1 MVWIF
6 HSVKNVPTLL
16 AKTRTRLVNHTNHI
30 HNHIMKKAMSL
41 FMLSLA
47 CAGTVCAQSTDAS
60 TTTSPVS
67 ATATKASELTDGY
80 YVLKC
85 QVTKEENKALT
96 KSTGYAYHKPG
107 QYGPFRFS
115 STATTAPDFSQG
127 FTNDN
132 LKYVWKL
139 TKKTG
144 NSNEAV
150 TFTLQNSK
158 SQGFMVA
165 DKQRNLNMHSR
176 DAVPAVLA
184 YETYNKSGDE
194 NYLKDGVLL
203 YQTNFSIKESV
214 TKLYIHANAPGGD
227 MNLSYW
233 NGNGLP
239 GTAVQVEFYKV
250 TSDDVFELT
259 YAFKK
264 TEGTGNAHTQNVHVA
279 TGCNYPT
286 CALPAFTEATWLQGT
301 VTAADKDKTKVISW
315 TNTKFVTGQYYFLDL
330 GNNAGY
336 LHDQTGEQMTLGQ
349 DYQTKTLADKS
360 QLWKFVG
367 SNPWEGY
374 QIVNAQSG
382 GLLNANPTVTSG
394 TGENNPVTVKQES
407 EIPQGNISRWMA
419 TASSYRR
426 NGFYLHLKGHD
437 KMKMNFRSPKL
448 AFWNGGADG
457 GSTFTASTVLPAQ
470 RMVTDNSES
479 FASLYLPF
487 AVTLPEGVKAYTA
500 TSVGN
505 GNLNLTEIAGNIV
518 PENTGVV
525 LVKAPAAENVE
536 LNIAPE
542 SAAAPTALTNLFK
555 GTLTAMAAD
564 GKLAFGKTEKT
575 GIGFYSVAA
584 GTQIPANRAYLE
596 QSALQGQQAL
606 KLNFDG
612 EATGIEMVEGQL
624 LDNQTPVYD
633 LSGRRVVKTVKGGLY
648 IQNGKKFIAQ

>member
-1 MVWIF
+1 
-6 HSVKNVPTLL
+6 
-16 AKTRTRLVNHTNHI
+16 
-30 HNHIMKKAMSL
+30 
-41 FMLSLA
+41 MLSLA

-67 ATATKASELTDGY
+67 ETATKASELTDGY
-80 YVLKC
+80 YILKC
-85 QVTKEENKALT
+85 QVTKEANGAQT

-107 QYGPFRFS
+107 QDRPFRFS
-115 STATTAPDFSQG
+115 STATTAPDFSKG

-139 TKKTG
+139 TKKTD
-144 NSNEAV
+144 NSSETA

-165 DKQRNLNMHSR
+165 DKQRNQNMQGQ
-176 DAVPAVLA
+176 DAAPAVLA
-184 YETYNKSGDE
+184 YETYSKSDDE

-203 YQTNFSIKESV
+203 YQTNFKQPQTSN
-214 TKLYIHANAPGGD
+214 KLYIHANSPGGD

-233 NGNGLP
+233 DGNGLP

-250 TSDDVFELT
+250 TSNDVFELT

-264 TEGTGNAHTQNVHVA
+264 TEGTGNAHTQTVHVA

-301 VTAADKDKTKVISW
+301 VTADDKNKTKVIRW
-315 TNTKFVTGQYYFLDL
+315 TNTKFATGQYYFLDL

-336 LHDQTGEQMTLGQ
+336 LHDQTGDQMTLGNG
-349 DYQTKTLADKS
+349 YTTKTLADKS

-367 SNPWEGY
+367 NPWEGY

-407 EIPQGNISRWMA
+407 EIPEGNISRWIA
-419 TASSYRR
+419 TASSARP
-426 NGFYLHLKGHD
+426 NGFFLHLKGHNA
-437 KMKMNFRSPKL
+437 MKMNFRSPKL
-448 AFWNGGADG
+448 AFWNGGADN

-505 GNLNLTEIAGNIV
+505 GKLNLTEIAGNIV

-525 LVKAPAAENVE
+525 LVKASAAENVE

-564 GKLAFGKTEKT
+564 GKLAFGRTEET

-596 QSALQGQQAL
+596 QSDLQGQQAL

>member
-1 MVWIF
+1 
-6 HSVKNVPTLL
+6 
-16 AKTRTRLVNHTNHI
+16 
-30 HNHIMKKAMSL
+30 MSL

-80 YVLKC
+80 YILKC
-85 QVTKEENKALT
+85 QVTKNENGAQT
-96 KSTGYAYHKPG
+96 KFTGYAYHNPG
-107 QYGPFRFS
+107 QDRPFRFS
-115 STATTAPDFSQG
+115 TTATAAPDFSKG

-139 TKKTG
+139 TKKND
-144 NSNEAV
+144 NSSETA

-165 DKQRNLNMHSR
+165 DKQRNENMQGSG
-176 DAVPAVLA
+176 AVPAVLA
-184 YETYNKSGDE
+184 YETYSKSDDE

-203 YQTNFSIKESV
+203 YQTNFKQPQTSN
-214 TKLYIHANAPGGD
+214 KLYIHANTPGGD

-259 YAFKK
+259 YAFQN
-264 TEGTGNAHTQNVHVA
+264 TEGTGNAHTQTFHVV

-286 CALPAFTEATWLQGT
+286 CALPALTEATWPEGT
-301 VTAADKDKTKVISW
+301 VTAADKGKTKVIPW
-315 TNTKFVTGQYYFLDL
+315 TNTKFATGQYYFLDL
-330 GNNAGY
+330 GNNVGY
-336 LHDQTGEQMTLGQ
+336 LHDHTGEQMTLGQ
-349 DYQTKTLADKS
+349 GYQTKTLADKS

-367 SNPWEGY
+367 NPWEGY

-394 TGENNPVTVKQES
+394 TGENNPVTVKQEKD
-407 EIPQGNISRWMA
+407 IPEGNISRWMA
-419 TASSYRR
+419 TESSDRP
-426 NGFYLHLKGHD
+426 NGFYLHLKGHN
-437 KMKMNFRSPKL
+437 KMKMNFREPKL
-448 AFWNGGADG
+448 AFWNGGANG

-470 RMVTDNSES
+470 RMVTDKNES

-500 TSVGN
+500 TSVGD
-505 GNLNLTEIAGNIV
+505 GKLNLTEIAGNIV

-525 LVKAPAAENVE
+525 LVKASAAENVE

-564 GKLAFGKTEKT
+564 GKLAFGRTEKT

>member
-1 MVWIF
+1 
-6 HSVKNVPTLL
+6 
-16 AKTRTRLVNHTNHI
+16 
-30 HNHIMKKAMSL
+30 MSL

-80 YVLKC
+80 YILKC
-85 QVTKEENKALT
+85 QVTKNENGAQT
-96 KSTGYAYHKPG
+96 KSTGYAYHNPG
-107 QYGPFRFS
+107 QDRPFRFS
-115 STATTAPDFSQG
+115 TTATAAPDFSKG

-139 TKKTG
+139 TKKND
-144 NSNEAV
+144 NSSETA

-165 DKQRNLNMHSR
+165 DKQQNQNMQGSG
-176 DAVPAVLA
+176 AVPAVLA

-214 TKLYIHANAPGGD
+214 TKLYIHANTPGGD

-259 YAFKK
+259 YAFQN
-264 TEGTGNAHTQNVHVA
+264 TEGTGNAHTQTFHVA

-286 CALPAFTEATWLQGT
+286 CALPAFTEATWPQGT
-301 VTAADKDKTKVISW
+301 VTAADKGKTKVIPW
-315 TNTKFVTGQYYFLDL
+315 TNTKFATGQYFFLDL

-349 DYQTKTLADKS
+349 GYQTKTLADKS

-394 TGENNPVTVKQES
+394 DGQNNPVTVKQEKD
-407 EIPQGNISRWMA
+407 IPAENVSRWIA
-419 TASSYRR
+419 TASSARP
-426 NGFYLHLKGHD
+426 NGFFLHLKGHD
-437 KMKMNFRSPKL
+437 KMKMNNRNKKL

-457 GSTFTASTVLPAQ
+457 GSTFTVSTVLPAQ
-470 RMVTDNSES
+470 RMVTDKNES

-505 GNLNLTEIAGNIV
+505 GKLNLTEIAGNIV

-564 GKLAFGKTEKT
+564 GKLAFGRTETT

>member
-1 MVWIF
+1 
-6 HSVKNVPTLL
+6 
-16 AKTRTRLVNHTNHI
+16 
-30 HNHIMKKAMSL
+30 MSL

-80 YVLKC
+80 YILKC
-85 QVTKEENKALT
+85 QVTKEANGAQT
-96 KSTGYAYHKPG
+96 KSTGYAYHNPG
-107 QYGPFRFS
+107 QDRPFRFS
-115 STATTAPDFSQG
+115 STATAAPDFSQG

-139 TKKTG
+139 TKKND
-144 NSNEAV
+144 NSSETA

-165 DKQRNLNMHSR
+165 DKQRNENMQGSG
-176 DAVPAVLA
+176 AVPAVLA
-184 YETYNKSGDE
+184 YETYSKSDDE

-203 YQTNFSIKESV
+203 YQTNFKQPQTSN
-214 TKLYIHANAPGGD
+214 KLYIHANSPGGD

-233 NGNGLP
+233 DGNGLP

-250 TSDDVFELT
+250 TSNDVFELT
-259 YAFKK
+259 YAFQN
-264 TEGTGNAHTQNVHVA
+264 TEGTGNAHTQTFHVA

-286 CALPAFTEATWLQGT
+286 CALPAFTEAAWPEGT
-301 VTAADKDKTKVISW
+301 VTADDKNKTIVIDW
-315 TNTKFVTGQYYFLDL
+315 KNTKFATGQYYFLDL

-336 LHDQTGEQMTLGQ
+336 LHDQTGEQMTLGN
-349 DYQTKTLADKS
+349 DYKTKTLADKS

-367 SNPWEGY
+367 NPWEGY

-382 GLLNANPTVTSG
+382 GLLNANPTVASG
-394 TGENNPVTVKQES
+394 NGQNNPVTVKQEKD
-407 EIPQGNISRWMA
+407 IPEGNVSRWMA
-419 TASSYRR
+419 TASSARPD
-426 NGFYLHLKGHD
+426 GFFLHLKGHD

-448 AFWNGGADG
+448 AFWNGGADN

-470 RMVTDNSES
+470 RMVTDKSES

-500 TSVGN
+500 TSVGD
-505 GNLNLTEIAGNIV
+505 GKLNLTEIAGNIV

-525 LVKAPAAENVE
+525 LVKASAAENVE

-564 GKLAFGKTEKT
+564 GKLAFGRTEET

>member
-1 MVWIF
+1 
-6 HSVKNVPTLL
+6 
-16 AKTRTRLVNHTNHI
+16 
-30 HNHIMKKAMSL
+30 MSL

-80 YVLKC
+80 YILKC
-85 QVTKEENKALT
+85 QVTKEVNKALT
-96 KSTGYAYHKPG
+96 KFTGYAYHKPG
-107 QYGPFRFS
+107 QDRPFRFS
-115 STATTAPDFSQG
+115 STATAAPDFSKG

-165 DKQRNLNMHSR
+165 DKERNKNMQGSG
-176 DAVPAVLA
+176 DVPAVLA

-203 YQTNFSIKESV
+203 YQTNFKCSEKPEN
-214 TKLYIHANAPGGD
+214 LYIHANSPEGD

-259 YAFKK
+259 YAFKN
-264 TEGTGNAHTQNVHVA
+264 TEGTGNAHTHTMLVA
-279 TGCNYPT
+279 TGCSYPT
-286 CALPAFTEATWLQGT
+286 CALPACTEATWLQGT
-301 VTAADKDKTKVISW
+301 VTAADKDKTKVIPW
-315 TNTKFVTGQYYFLDL
+315 KNTKFATGQYYFLDL

-336 LHDQTGEQMTLGQ
+336 LHDQTGDQMTLGNG
-349 DYQTKTLADKS
+349 YTTKTLADKS

-367 SNPWEGY
+367 NPWEGY
-374 QIVNAQSG
+374 QIVNGKSG
-382 GLLNANPTVTSG
+382 GLLNANPTITSG

-407 EIPQGNISRWMA
+407 EIPETNVSRWMV
-419 TASSYRR
+419 TASSNRP
-426 NGFYLHLKGHD
+426 NGFFLHLKGHD
-437 KMKMNFRSPKL
+437 NMKMNYRSPKL
-448 AFWNGGADG
+448 AFWNGGADN

-470 RMVTDNSES
+470 RMVTDKNES

-487 AVTLPEGVKAYTA
+487 AVTLPEDVKAYTA

-505 GNLNLTEIAGNIV
+505 GKLNLTEIAENIV

-525 LVKAPAAENVE
+525 LVKASAVENVE

-612 EATGIEMVEGQL
+612 EATGIEMVEGQIL
-624 LDNQTPVYD
+624 VNKAPIYD

>member
-1 MVWIF
+1 
-6 HSVKNVPTLL
+6 
-16 AKTRTRLVNHTNHI
+16 
-30 HNHIMKKAMSL
+30 
-41 FMLSLA
+41 
-47 CAGTVCAQSTDAS
+47 
-60 TTTSPVS
+60 
-67 ATATKASELTDGY
+67 
-80 YVLKC
+80 
-85 QVTKEENKALT
+85 
-96 KSTGYAYHKPG
+96 
-107 QYGPFRFS
+107 
-115 STATTAPDFSQG
+115 
-127 FTNDN
+127 
-132 LKYVWKL
+132 
-139 TKKTG
+139 
-144 NSNEAV
+144 
-150 TFTLQNSK
+150 
-158 SQGFMVA
+158 MVA
-165 DKQRNLNMHSR
+165 DKQRNENMQGSG
-176 DAVPAVLA
+176 AVPAVLA
-184 YETYNKSGDE
+184 YETYSKSDDE

-203 YQTNFSIKESV
+203 YQTNFKQPQTSN
-214 TKLYIHANAPGGD
+214 KLYIHANSPGGD

-233 NGNGLP
+233 DGNGLP

-250 TSDDVFELT
+250 TSNDVFELT

-264 TEGTGNAHTQNVHVA
+264 TEGTGNAHTQTVHVA

-301 VTAADKDKTKVISW
+301 VTADDKNKTKVIRW
-315 TNTKFVTGQYYFLDL
+315 TNTKFATGQYYFLDL

-336 LHDQTGEQMTLGQ
+336 LHDQTGDQMTLGNG
-349 DYQTKTLADKS
+349 YTTKTLADKS

-367 SNPWEGY
+367 NPWEGY

-407 EIPQGNISRWMA
+407 EIPEGNISRWIA
-419 TASSYRR
+419 TASSARP
-426 NGFYLHLKGHD
+426 NGFFLHLKGHN

-448 AFWNGGADG
+448 AFWNGGADN

-505 GNLNLTEIAGNIV
+505 GKLNLTEIAGNIV

-525 LVKAPAAENVE
+525 LVKASAAENVE

-542 SAAAPTALTNLFK
+542 SAAAPAALTNLFK

-564 GKLAFGKTEKT
+564 GKLAFGRTEKT

>member
-1 MVWIF
+1 
-6 HSVKNVPTLL
+6 
-16 AKTRTRLVNHTNHI
+16 
-30 HNHIMKKAMSL
+30 MSL

-80 YVLKC
+80 YILKC
-85 QVTKEENKALT
+85 QATESKNNAIVKA
-96 KSTGYAYHKPG
+96 TGYAYHKPG
-107 QYGPFRFS
+107 QDRPFRFS
-115 STATTAPDFSQG
+115 STATTAPDFSKG

-139 TKKTG
+139 TKKND
-144 NSNEAV
+144 NSSETA
-150 TFTLQNSK
+150 TFTLQNSG

-165 DKQRNLNMHSR
+165 DKQRNQNMQGSG
-176 DAVPAVLA
+176 AVPAVLT
-184 YETYNKSGDE
+184 YETYNKAEDE

-203 YQTNFSIKESV
+203 YQTNFKCSEKPEN
-214 TKLYIHANAPGGD
+214 LYIHANSSGSEK
-227 MNLSYW
+227 NLSYW
-233 NGNGLP
+233 NDNGLP
-239 GTAVQVEFYKV
+239 GSVVQVEFYKV

-264 TEGTGNAHTQNVHVA
+264 TEGTGNAHTQTFHVA

-286 CALPAFTEATWLQGT
+286 CALPACTEATWPQGT
-301 VTAADKDKTKVISW
+301 VTVADKNKTKVIPW
-315 TNTKFVTGQYYFLDL
+315 KNTKFATGQYYFLDL
-330 GNNAGY
+330 GNNVGY
-336 LHDQTGEQMTLGQ
+336 LHDQTGEQMTLGNG
-349 DYQTKTLADKS
+349 YTTKTLADKS

-367 SNPWEGY
+367 NPWEGY
-374 QIVNAQSG
+374 QIVNGKSG

-394 TGENNPVTVKQES
+394 NGENNPVTVKQES
-407 EIPQGNISRWMA
+407 EIPETNVSRWMA
-419 TASSYRR
+419 TASSNRP

-448 AFWNGGADG
+448 AFWNGGADN

-470 RMVTDNSES
+470 RMVTDKNES

-505 GNLNLTEIAGNIV
+505 KELNLTEIAGNIV

-525 LVKAPAAENVE
+525 LIKAPAAENVE

-564 GKLAFGKTEKT
+564 GKLAFGRTETT

>member
-1 MVWIF
+1 
-6 HSVKNVPTLL
+6 
-16 AKTRTRLVNHTNHI
+16 
-30 HNHIMKKAMSL
+30 MSL

-80 YVLKC
+80 YILKC
-85 QVTKEENKALT
+85 QVTKNENGAQT
-96 KSTGYAYHKPG
+96 KFTGYAYHNPG
-107 QYGPFRFS
+107 QDRPFRFS
-115 STATTAPDFSQG
+115 STATTAPDFSKG

-139 TKKTG
+139 TKKTD
-144 NSNEAV
+144 NSSETA

-165 DKQRNLNMHSR
+165 DKERNKNMQGSG
-176 DAVPAVLA
+176 DAPAVLT
-184 YETYNKSGDE
+184 YETYDKSGDE

-214 TKLYIHANAPGGD
+214 TKLYIHANSPGGD

-264 TEGTGNAHTQNVHVA
+264 TEGTGNAHTQTFHVA

-286 CALPAFTEATWLQGT
+286 CALPAFTEATWPQGT
-301 VTAADKDKTKVISW
+301 VTAADKGKTKVIPW
-315 TNTKFVTGQYYFLDL
+315 TNTKFATGQYFFLDL

-349 DYQTKTLADKS
+349 GYQTKTLADKS

-394 TGENNPVTVKQES
+394 NGQNNPVTVKQES
-407 EIPQGNISRWMA
+407 EIPEGNISRWIA
-419 TASSYRR
+419 TASSARPD
-426 NGFYLHLKGHD
+426 GFFLHLKGHN

-448 AFWNGGADG
+448 AFWNGGADN

-505 GNLNLTEIAGNIV
+505 GKLNLTEIAGNIV

-525 LVKAPAAENVE
+525 LVKASAVENVE

-542 SAAAPTALTNLFK
+542 SAATPTALTNLFK

-564 GKLAFGKTEKT
+564 GKLAFGRTEET

-596 QSALQGQQAL
+596 KSALQGQQAL

>member
-1 MVWIF
+1 
-6 HSVKNVPTLL
+6 
-16 AKTRTRLVNHTNHI
+16 
-30 HNHIMKKAMSL
+30 MSL

-80 YVLKC
+80 YILKC
-85 QVTKEENKALT
+85 QVTKNENGAQT
-96 KSTGYAYHKPG
+96 KSTGYAYHNPG
-107 QYGPFRFS
+107 QDRPFRFS
-115 STATTAPDFSQG
+115 TTATAAPDFSKG

-139 TKKTG
+139 TKKND
-144 NSNEAV
+144 NSSETA

-165 DKQRNLNMHSR
+165 DKQRNENMQGSG
-176 DAVPAVLA
+176 AVPAVLA
-184 YETYNKSGDE
+184 YETYSKSDDE

-203 YQTNFSIKESV
+203 YQTNFKQPQTSN
-214 TKLYIHANAPGGD
+214 KLYIHANTPGGD

-233 NGNGLP
+233 NDNGLP

-259 YAFKK
+259 YAFQN
-264 TEGTGNAHTQNVHVA
+264 TEGTGNAHTQTFHVV

-286 CALPAFTEATWLQGT
+286 CALPALTEATWPEGT
-301 VTAADKDKTKVISW
+301 VTAADKGKTKVIPW
-315 TNTKFVTGQYYFLDL
+315 TNTKFATGQYYFLDL
-330 GNNAGY
+330 GNNVGY
-336 LHDQTGEQMTLGQ
+336 LHDHTGEQMTLGQ
-349 DYQTKTLADKS
+349 GYQTKTLADKS

-367 SNPWEGY
+367 NPWEGY

-394 TGENNPVTVKQES
+394 TGENNPVTVKQEKD
-407 EIPQGNISRWMA
+407 IPEGNISRWMA
-419 TASSYRR
+419 TESSDRP
-426 NGFYLHLKGHD
+426 NGFYLHLKGHN
-437 KMKMNFRSPKL
+437 KMKMNFREPKL
-448 AFWNGGADG
+448 AFWNGGANG

-470 RMVTDNSES
+470 RMVTDKNES

-500 TSVGN
+500 TSVGD
-505 GNLNLTEIAGNIV
+505 GKLNLTEIAGNIV

-564 GKLAFGKTEKT
+564 GKLAFGRTETT

>member
-1 MVWIF
+1 
-6 HSVKNVPTLL
+6 
-16 AKTRTRLVNHTNHI
+16 
-30 HNHIMKKAMSL
+30 MSL

-67 ATATKASELTDGY
+67 ETATKASELTDGY
-80 YVLKC
+80 YILKC
-85 QVTKEENKALT
+85 QVTKEANGAQT

-107 QYGPFRFS
+107 QDRPFRFS
-115 STATTAPDFSQG
+115 STATTAPDFSKG

-139 TKKTG
+139 TKKTD
-144 NSNEAV
+144 NSSETA

-165 DKQRNLNMHSR
+165 DKQRNQNMQGQ
-176 DAVPAVLA
+176 DAAPAVLA
-184 YETYNKSGDE
+184 YETYSKSDDE

-203 YQTNFSIKESV
+203 YQTNFKQPQTSN
-214 TKLYIHANAPGGD
+214 KLYIHANSPGGD

-233 NGNGLP
+233 DGNGLP

-250 TSDDVFELT
+250 TSNDVFELT

-264 TEGTGNAHTQNVHVA
+264 TEGTGNAHTQTVHVA

-301 VTAADKDKTKVISW
+301 VTADDKNKTKVIRW
-315 TNTKFVTGQYYFLDL
+315 TNTKFATGQYYFLDL
-330 GNNAGY
+330 GNNTGY
-336 LHDQTGEQMTLGQ
+336 LHDQTGDQMTLGNG
-349 DYQTKTLADKS
+349 YTTKTLADKS

-367 SNPWEGY
+367 NPWEGY

-407 EIPQGNISRWMA
+407 EIPEGNISRWIA
-419 TASSYRR
+419 TASSARP
-426 NGFYLHLKGHD
+426 NGFFLHLKGHNA
-437 KMKMNFRSPKL
+437 MKMNFRSPKL
-448 AFWNGGADG
+448 AFWNGGADN

-505 GNLNLTEIAGNIV
+505 GKLNLTEIAGNIV

-525 LVKAPAAENVE
+525 LVKASAAENVE

-564 GKLAFGKTEKT
+564 GKLAFGRTEET

-596 QSALQGQQAL
+596 QSDLQGQQAL